1 MILSPGLVVLVV
13 LGYLAAGLA
22 GTALVRA
29 PGRDYSRLYGQ
40 EVLPAEADD
49 SATPPLY
56 AVRTAQAWI
65 PMKDDVRL
73 AVNLFLP
80 VGAKPEETFPALL
93 EYLPYR
99 KEESEQRDYAL
110 HSYFVRR
117 GYVAARVDIR
127 GTGASEGQAPDREY
141 SEQEQLDGLEV
152 IAWLARQPWS
162 NGNVGMLGISW
173 GGFNSIQLAMR
184 HPPALKAIL
193 AVDATEQLFHDDIHY
208 IDGMMHA
215 DEFELSM
222 DLSSALTRAPDFPL
236 YEQSLAARFDRP
248 PWFLLYLRHQ
258 RDGEFWKTPVGQLDA
273 VQVPAFLI
281 GGFFDGYRDSVPRM
295 LEHLKTPMK
304 AIVGPW
310 NHTFPHNAAT
320 GPVIEWRDQAV
331 RWWDHWLKG
340 RENGILNEPRLAVY
354 MRHWYPP
361 DLNLVEVP
369 GEWRNESGWPDCTK
383 RLSICSLT
391 ICSPGMFPQRVS
403 TI

>member
-1 MILSPGLVVLVV
+1 MILSPGRVVLVV
-13 LGYLAAGLA
+13 LGYLTAGLA

-29 PGRDYSRLYGQ
+29 PGQDYSRLDGQ
-40 EVLPAEADD
+40 QVSPAEADD
-49 SATPPLY
+49 SSAPPLY
-56 AVRTAQAWI
+56 GVRIAQAWI
-65 PMKDDVRL
+65 PMKDGVRL
-73 AVNLFLP
+73 AANLFLP
-80 VGAKPEETFPALL
+80 VGTKSEEEFPALL

-99 KEESEQRDYAL
+99 KDDGTEQRDYAL

-127 GTGASEGQAPDREY
+127 GTGGSEGQTPDREY

-162 NGNVGMLGISW
+162 NGNVGMIGISW

-184 HPPALKAIL
+184 HPPGLKAIL

-236 YEQSLAARFDRP
+236 DEQSLAARFDRP

-295 LEHLKTPMK
+295 LEHLKVPVK

-331 RWWDHWLKG
+331 RWWTTGSKVA
-340 RENGILNEPRLAVY
+340 RTA
-354 MRHWYPP
+354 
-361 DLNLVEVP
+361 
-369 GEWRNESGWPDCTK
+369 S
-383 RLSICSLT
+383 
-391 ICSPGMFPQRVS
+391 
-403 TI
+403 